1 MSKKWYS
8 IKYRFT
14 ALAKENREQN
24 YKHYEYLKFLM
35 KNRNLV
41 NVSRKQKRLHNAAK
55 KGEITSGSYPKDDK
69 ERRLPRQKD
78 PSGELATTPPEQDGI
93 KPMNEPELDQKNMDV
108 DEAFFLSIMP
118 NVKKLSDDEK
128 LKFRVSVLNAVQ
140 SVTQKPKTEIL
151 PDAGTLKVKSDIIS
165 LD

>member
-35 KNRNLV
+35 KNGNP
-41 NVSRKQKRLHNAAK
+41 AAK
-55 KGEITSGSYPKDDK
+55 KGEITWASYPKDDK
-69 ERRLPRQKD
+69 ERRSPRQKD

-140 SVTQKPKTEIL
+140 SVTQKPKKEIL